1 MSAPLLDIQDFS
13 VRFGDKLA
21 VRDLSLSIAR
31 GERVALVGESG
42 SGKSVTALSILGL
55 VAQAELGGRMLLDG
69 VDLLQQSERQMR
81 GIRGGDIA
89 MVFQEP
95 MTALNPLFTIGK
107 QIAESLRL
115 HEGLR
120 PNAARARG
128 IELLRRTG
136 IPEPE
141 RRIDSFPHQLS
152 GGQRQRAMIAMAL
165 ACRPRLLLADEPTTA
180 LDVTVRQQIVDL
192 LLELQEQE
200 AAARGMAVLLITHD
214 LNLVRRFAQRVAVME
229 KGVLVETNTTE
240 ALFSNPQHPYTQRLL
255 DSEPSRAVQPVA
267 PDAPVILDVKDLAVD
282 YRTAGKGWRSL
293 FGGDAFRAVHEA
305 SLTLRRGETLGVV
318 GESGSGKST
327 LASTVLGLQGA
338 AEGEIRIDGQPLA
351 ALRGASERLSLY
363 KRMQV
368 VFQDP
373 FGSLSPRMTIEQ
385 IVGEGLTVHQPQ
397 LKGEAK
403 RRRIGG
409 LLEEVG
415 LPAESMLRYP
425 HEFSGGQRQRIAI
438 ARALAVEPEM
448 IVLDEPTSA
457 LDVSIQKQ
465 VLALLTDLQ
474 KRYRLSYLFITHD
487 LAVMRA
493 MAHRV
498 IVMKAGRIVE
508 QGDTLAVLDAPTH
521 PYTQSLLA
529 ASMLANPASA
539 SAALKENIA

>member
-1 MSAPLLDIQDFS
+1 MTKPLLEIDRFTAQ
-13 VRFGDKLA
+13 FGDRTV
-21 VRDLSLSIAR
+21 VRELSLSVAR

-42 SGKSVTALSILGL
+42 SGKSVTALSILRL
-55 VAQAELGGRMLLDG
+55 VRQARLSGRMLFDG
-69 VDLLQQSERQMR
+69 EDLLTKTEQQMR
-81 GIRGGDIA
+81 GIRGADIA

-95 MTALNPLFTIGK
+95 MTALNPLYTIGR

-120 PNAARARG
+120 PGAARARG

-141 RRIDSFPHQLS
+141 RRIDSYPHQLS

-192 LLELQEQE
+192 LLELQAQE

-229 KGVLVETNTTE
+229 RGVLVETNETG
-240 ALFSNPQHPYTQRLL
+240 ALFDAPQHPYTRRLL
-255 DSEPSRAVQPVA
+255 DSAPRRAIEPVPA
-267 PDAPVILDVKDLAVD
+267 DARTILDVRALAVD
-282 YRTAGKGWRSL
+282 YRTAARGWRAV
-293 FGGDAFRAVHEA
+293 FGQSAFRAVHDVR
-305 SLTLRRGETLGVV
+305 LRLRRGETVGIV

-327 LASTVLGLQGA
+327 LASAVLGLQQPAAGA
-338 AEGEIRIDGQPLA
+338 IEIDGLPLA
-351 ALRGASERLSLY
+351 ALRANAGRRALY
-363 KRMQV
+363 GRMQV

-385 IVGEGLTVHQPQ
+385 IVGEGLALHRPE
-397 LKGEAK
+397 LARAA
-403 RRRIGG
+403 RRARIAS

-415 LPAESMLRYP
+415 LPADALPRYP

-438 ARALAVEPEM
+438 ARALAVEPELL
-448 IVLDEPTSA
+448 VLDEPTSA

-465 VLALLTDLQ
+465 VLTLLTNLQ
-474 KRYRLSYLFITHD
+474 ARYRLSYLFITHD

-498 IVMKAGRIVE
+498 IVMQAGRVVE
-508 QGDTLAVLDAPTH
+508 EGETLQVLHAPSH
-521 PYTQSLLA
+521 PYTRALMAS
-529 ASMLANPASA
+529 SMLTPMRETAERAHD
-539 SAALKENIA
+539 

>member
-1 MSAPLLDIQDFS
+1 MTKPLLEIDRFTAQ
-13 VRFGDKLA
+13 FGDRTV
-21 VRDLSLSIAR
+21 VRELSLSVAR

-42 SGKSVTALSILGL
+42 SGKSVTALSILRL
-55 VAQAELGGRMLLDG
+55 VRQARLSGRMLFDG
-69 VDLLQQSERQMR
+69 EDLLTKTEQQMR
-81 GIRGGDIA
+81 GIRGADIA

-95 MTALNPLFTIGK
+95 MTALNPLYTIGR

-120 PNAARARG
+120 PGAARARG

-141 RRIDSFPHQLS
+141 RRIDSYPHQLS

-192 LLELQEQE
+192 LLELQAQE

-229 KGVLVETNTTE
+229 RGVLVETNETG
-240 ALFSNPQHPYTQRLL
+240 ALFDAPQHRYTRRLL
-255 DSEPSRAVQPVA
+255 DSAPRRAIEPVA
-267 PDAPVILDVKDLAVD
+267 ADARTILDVRALAVD
-282 YRTAGKGWRSL
+282 YRTAARGWRAV
-293 FGGDAFRAVHEA
+293 FGQSAFRAVHDVR
-305 SLTLRRGETLGVV
+305 LRLRRGETVGIV

-327 LASTVLGLQGA
+327 LASAVLGLQQPAAGA
-338 AEGEIRIDGQPLA
+338 IEIDGLPLA
-351 ALRGASERLSLY
+351 ALRANAGRRALY
-363 KRMQV
+363 GRMQV

-385 IVGEGLTVHQPQ
+385 IVGEGLALHRPE
-397 LKGEAK
+397 LARAA
-403 RRRIGG
+403 RRARIAA

-415 LPAESMLRYP
+415 LPADALPRYP

-438 ARALAVEPEM
+438 ARALAVEPELL
-448 IVLDEPTSA
+448 VLDEPTSA

-465 VLALLTDLQ
+465 VLTLLTNLQ
-474 KRYRLSYLFITHD
+474 ARYRLSYLFITHD

-498 IVMKAGRIVE
+498 IVMQAGRVVE
-508 QGDTLAVLDAPTH
+508 EGETLQVLHAPSH
-521 PYTQSLLA
+521 PYTRALMAS
-529 ASMLANPASA
+529 SMLTPMREPYERAHD
-539 SAALKENIA
+539 

>member
-1 MSAPLLDIQDFS
+1 MTKPLLEIDRFTAQ
-13 VRFGDKLA
+13 FGDRTV
-21 VRDLSLSIAR
+21 VRELSLSVAR

-42 SGKSVTALSILGL
+42 SGKSVTALSILRL
-55 VAQAELGGRMLLDG
+55 VRQARLSGRMLFDG
-69 VDLLQQSERQMR
+69 EDLLTKTEQQMR
-81 GIRGGDIA
+81 GIRGADIA

-95 MTALNPLFTIGK
+95 MTALNPLYTIGR

-120 PNAARARG
+120 PGAARARG

-141 RRIDSFPHQLS
+141 RRIDSYPHQLS

-192 LLELQEQE
+192 LLELQAQE

-229 KGVLVETNTTE
+229 RGVLVETNETG
-240 ALFSNPQHPYTQRLL
+240 ALFDAPQHPYTRRLL
-255 DSEPSRAVQPVA
+255 DSAPRRAIEPVPA
-267 PDAPVILDVKDLAVD
+267 DARTILDVRALAVD
-282 YRTAGKGWRSL
+282 YRTAARGWRAV
-293 FGGDAFRAVHEA
+293 FGQSAFRAVHDVR
-305 SLTLRRGETLGVV
+305 LRLRRGETVGIV

-327 LASTVLGLQGA
+327 LASAVLGLQQPAAGA
-338 AEGEIRIDGQPLA
+338 IEIDGLPLA
-351 ALRGASERLSLY
+351 ALRANAGRRALY
-363 KRMQV
+363 GRMQV

-385 IVGEGLTVHQPQ
+385 IVGEGLALHRPE
-397 LKGEAK
+397 LARAA
-403 RRRIGG
+403 RRARIAS

-415 LPAESMLRYP
+415 LPADALPRYP

-438 ARALAVEPEM
+438 ARALAVEPELL
-448 IVLDEPTSA
+448 VLDEPTSA

-465 VLALLTDLQ
+465 VLTLLTNLQ
-474 KRYRLSYLFITHD
+474 ARYRLSYLFITHD

-498 IVMKAGRIVE
+498 IVMQAGRVVE
-508 QGDTLAVLDAPTH
+508 EGETLQVLHAPSH
-521 PYTQSLLA
+521 PYTRALMAS
-529 ASMLANPASA
+529 SMLTPMREPYERAHD
-539 SAALKENIA
+539 